1 MWSCGGPHIE
11 PQDCYST
18 FIESVT
24 SKWTFRNFTKLNA
37 AAACKKNVEHGNGG
51 EAGKAQEFSKAPA
64 PTSEV
69 KASGAMVWCS
79 SSQTTPL
86 CHGRKILLIAVSCC
100 KTLADLLLLLRGVQY
115 KPVEMQ
121 VAEGTAE
128 PALPH
133 EHLLDLGSSR
143 MVLDARNLAEM
154 PWTG

>member
-1 MWSCGGPHIE
+1 
-11 PQDCYST
+11 
-18 FIESVT
+18 
-24 SKWTFRNFTKLNA
+24 
-37 AAACKKNVEHGNGG
+37 
-51 EAGKAQEFSKAPA
+51 
-64 PTSEV
+64 
-69 KASGAMVWCS
+69 MVRCS

-100 KTLADLLLLLRGVQY
+100 KALADLLLLLKGVQY

-154 PWTG
+154 P